1 MTLTLLFLASFT
13 SSFMKGVNDMN
24 YEKEKEILQHNLL
37 HFRKSLNMSAQEF
50 GELIGVTRQT
60 INNIESGRSNLTT
73 PQYLAILYVLDKI
86 IFPKL
91 SAEQLNYMDR
101 MLREKIETSNYMKSL
116 QFEEGS

>member
-1 MTLTLLFLASFT
+1 MALALLFLAIFT
-13 SSFMKGVNDMN
+13 TAFMKGVNNMN

-91 SAEQLNYMDR
+91 SVEQLNFMNR
-101 MLREKIETSNYMKSL
+101 LLCEKVTTSNYMKSL
-116 QFEEGS
+116 QFKEGS

>member
-1 MTLTLLFLASFT
+1 
-13 SSFMKGVNDMN
+13 MN
-24 YEKEKEILQHNLL
+24 YEKEIEILQHNLSYI
-37 HFRKSLNMSAQEF
+37 RKSLNMPAREF

-91 SAEQLNYMDR
+91 SVEQLNFMNR
-101 MLREKIETSNYMKSL
+101 LLCEKVTTSNYMKSL
-116 QFEEGS
+116 QFKGES